1 MIERQIDSPM
11 PRRSLGRTRLEHFG
25 RKSAI
30 RLKAQGMDAVLSLD
44 RSCSRSTRARIRRC
58 LLAGGHHGPGDLH
71 SHVGNAGRLGQWAL
85 WHRHRSV
92 VRDRMAPWANRS
104 GIKEPN
110 DEYEILSL
118 RRERTTT
125 AALPP
130 ASLSWPA
137 MLDRQLCH
145 HRTKQRRF

>member
-1 MIERQIDSPM
+1 VATTVPAICTHTPVMRVDWDSARYG
-11 PRRSLGRTRLEHFG
+11 RRL
-25 RKSAI
+25 
-30 RLKAQGMDAVLSLD
+30 
-44 RSCSRSTRARIRRC
+44 
-58 LLAGGHHGPGDLH
+58 
-71 SHVGNAGRLGQWAL
+71 
-85 WHRHRSV
+85 SV

-130 ASLSWPA
+130 ASLSWVA

-145 HRTKQRRF
+145 HRTKQRRFERMRRAICCPLA

>member
-11 PRRSLGRTRLEHFG
+11 PRRSLGRSRLEHFG

-30 RLKAQGMDAVLSLD
+30 RLKAQGDGRGSLA

-58 LLAGGHHGPGDLH
+58 LLAGGHHGPRDLH

-85 WHRHRSV
+85 WHRRRSV
-92 VRDRMAPWANRS
+92 VRNRMAPLANRS

-125 AALPP
+125 AAQPP

-145 HRTKQRRF
+145 HLTKQRRF